1 MVSLLSKTIYTMYG
15 VNMAT
20 YFGYSST
27 QAEYDAYDSSSTTSS
42 ALEVLG
48 LEYGIN
54 LAIFNKGMMS

>member
-15 VNMAT
+15 TTMTN
-20 YFGYSST
+20 YFGYTST
-27 QAEYDAYDSSSTTSS
+27 TAEYDAYDSSTSTSS
-42 ALEVLG
+42 SLEVLG

>member
-1 MVSLLSKTIYTMYG
+1 MALTKIDSNIVDGTIVKLLTL
-15 VNMAT
+15 
-20 YFGYSST
+20 T

-42 ALEVLG
+42 ALEVMG